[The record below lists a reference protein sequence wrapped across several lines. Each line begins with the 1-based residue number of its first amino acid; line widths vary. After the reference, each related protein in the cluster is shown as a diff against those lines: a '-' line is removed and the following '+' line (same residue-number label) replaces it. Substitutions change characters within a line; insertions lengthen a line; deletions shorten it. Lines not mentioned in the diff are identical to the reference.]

1 MDKDVLSR
9 EKVHPFLFLLEKERY
24 LLLEKEGHKT
34 VGIFFLLLDFLF
46 HPVGCHLEKEV
57 DEVLVCCLCSNHAK
71 SGDVFIS
78 TIRWNDE
85 QWMP

>member
-9 EKVHPFLFLLEKERY
+9 EKVHPFLFLLEKESR
-24 LLLEKEGHKT
+24 KT
-34 VGIFFLLLDFLF
+34 FGVVFLLYDFLF

-57 DEVLVCCLCSNHAK
+57 DEVFICCLCSNHSK

-85 QWMP
+85 QWMQFG